1 MPWIHFWFYVM
12 SISEPELQCNFE
24 QGICNW
30 EQDAEDDFDWTR
42 NQGPTPTLNTGPM
55 KDNTLGTARGHYL
68 YIESSEPQVFQH
80 TAALLSPV
88 LNATDAEG
96 CTFRFYYHM
105 FGKHI
110 YRLAIYKRVWNNTK
124 GQLLW
129 ETFGDQGNIW
139 IRKHL
144 PISSQQPFQVWIV
157 GFTRSVWNMSRCLG
171 NMKDRCI
178 LELKVREIW
187 SVTLTHIYH
196 LMKGVPKLIRLLSSL
211 TAPVWLK
218 SPKVDTC
225 HWTQLWVPLISN
237 NCAKIKK
244 PGGKGVLHSLWCS
257 AKYSDSKI
265 CYVEYIIWLLHFIG
279 KQQKSRKST
288 CVGKTKLPG
297 AEPECESRFPYSW
310 RNILYSKS

>member
-24 QGICNW
+24 NGICNW

-211 TAPVWLK
+211 TAPSV
-218 SPKVDTC
+218 
-225 HWTQLWVPLISN
+225 I
-237 NCAKIKK
+237 KI
-244 PGGKGVLHSLWCS
+244 
-257 AKYSDSKI
+257 
-265 CYVEYIIWLLHFIG
+265 
-279 KQQKSRKST
+279 
-288 CVGKTKLPG
+288 
-297 AEPECESRFPYSW
+297 
-310 RNILYSKS
+310 SKSGHMPLDTAVSSSDFK